1 MFTIMKQI
9 MHNMHYCNKKK
20 SDYSYPVFIELTVIS
35 LGAKMNKSKNLYR
48 DIVTGLFFTTGVF
61 GFMSGEFII
70 STMLFGAATIS
81 SNIDFS
87 SSFKA

>member
-1 MFTIMKQI
+1 
-9 MHNMHYCNKKK
+9 
-20 SDYSYPVFIELTVIS
+20 
-35 LGAKMNKSKNLYR
+35 MNKSKNLYR

-87 SSFKA
+87 GSFKA

>member
-1 MFTIMKQI
+1 
-9 MHNMHYCNKKK
+9 
-20 SDYSYPVFIELTVIS
+20 
-35 LGAKMNKSKNLYR
+35 MNKSNNLYR

-81 SNIDFS
+81 SNLDFNS
-87 SSFKA
+87 SLKA

>member
-1 MFTIMKQI
+1 
-9 MHNMHYCNKKK
+9 
-20 SDYSYPVFIELTVIS
+20 
-35 LGAKMNKSKNLYR
+35 MNKSNNLYR

-81 SNIDFS
+81 SNIDFNS
-87 SSFKA
+87 SLKA

>member
-1 MFTIMKQI
+1 
-9 MHNMHYCNKKK
+9 
-20 SDYSYPVFIELTVIS
+20 
-35 LGAKMNKSKNLYR
+35 MNKSNNLYR

-81 SNIDFS
+81 SNIDFN